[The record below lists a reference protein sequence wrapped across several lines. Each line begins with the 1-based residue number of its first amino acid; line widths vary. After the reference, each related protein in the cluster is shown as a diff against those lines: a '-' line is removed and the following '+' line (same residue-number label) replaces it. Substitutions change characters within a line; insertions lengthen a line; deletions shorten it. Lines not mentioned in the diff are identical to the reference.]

1 MIRPIL
7 PWGMQFLPFIL
18 VIGVA
23 VVVVVGGGWWL
34 VVVNGFN
41 HFLKKWIQHY
51 AEKNVTARKR

>member
-7 PWGMQFLPFIL
+7 PWGIQFLPFIL

-51 AEKNVTARKR
+51 A